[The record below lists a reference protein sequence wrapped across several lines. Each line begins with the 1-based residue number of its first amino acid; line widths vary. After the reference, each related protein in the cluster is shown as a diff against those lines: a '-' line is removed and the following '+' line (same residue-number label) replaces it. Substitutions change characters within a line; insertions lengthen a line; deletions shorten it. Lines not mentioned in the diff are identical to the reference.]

1 MDNDAGAALHYPS
14 SSAEGVAALR
24 AVVEVI
30 MLSLVI
36 SNFIAPRYNDDE
48 LNVQKIRKKCRR
60 LAYKCNCIRTN
71 DVAVAEPPPAAGQVP
86 KQGPSSSRSRPQPCK
101 GRAALVSDDDID
113 DNNDDDYMPAQV
125 STLLE
130 LLRSSICVE

>member
-1 MDNDAGAALHYPS
+1 MANDAGAALNYPS
-14 SSAEGVAALR
+14 SSAEGVSTLR

-30 MLSLVI
+30 VLSLVI
-36 SNFIAPRYNDDE
+36 SNFIAPRYNDDQ
-48 LNVQKIRKKCRR
+48 LNVQKIRKKCRC
-60 LAYKCNCIRTN
+60 LAYRCNCIRSN
-71 DVAVAEPPPAAGQVP
+71 DVAVAESPPAAGQIP
-86 KQGPSSSRSRPQPCK
+86 EQGSSSSRSRPQPRK
-101 GRAALVSDDDID
+101 GRAALVSDDDTD